1 MAEDKNKQSMKKV
14 FALLEILDKD
24 KRYDPEAYSFIMA
37 SMDYTMKKLKR
48 KGHVSGE
55 ELSIGVK
62 DYCLEQFGPMARV
75 VLEKWGIKSTNDFG
89 EIVFNLINSGLLGK
103 TDEDHKEDFHNR
115 YDFKEAFDKGCKY
128 SLH

>member
-1 MAEDKNKQSMKKV
+1 MAEGKNKQSMNKV
-14 FALLEILDKD
+14 FALLKLIDRD

-37 SMDYTMKKLKR
+37 SLDFTMKRLKR
-48 KGHVSGE
+48 KGHITGQ
-55 ELSIGVK
+55 ELADGIK
-62 DYCLEQFGPMARV
+62 DYALDQFGPMARI

-89 EIVFNLINSGLLGK
+89 EIVFNLIGSGLLGK
-103 TDEDHKEDFHNR
+103 TEEDRKEDFNNR

>member
-1 MAEDKNKQSMKKV
+1 MNKV
-14 FALLEILDKD
+14 FSLLKLIDRD

-37 SMDYTMKKLKR
+37 SLDFTMKRLKR
-48 KGHVSGE
+48 KGHITGQ
-55 ELSIGVK
+55 ELADGIK
-62 DYCLEQFGPMARV
+62 DYALDQFGPMARV

-89 EIVFNLINSGLLGK
+89 EIVFNLIGSGLLGK
-103 TDEDHKEDFHNR
+103 TEEDRKEDFNNR

>member
-1 MAEDKNKQSMKKV
+1 MAEEKSKQNMNKV
-14 FALLEILDKD
+14 FALLTILDKD
-24 KRYDPEAYSFIMA
+24 KRYDSEAYSFIMA
-37 SMDYTMKKLKR
+37 SLGYTMKKLKR
-48 KGHVSGE
+48 KGHVTGQ
-55 ELSIGVK
+55 ELSDGVK
-62 DYCLEQFGPMARV
+62 DYCLEQFGPLARL

-103 TDEDHKEDFHNR
+103 TEEDRKEDFHDR

>member
-1 MAEDKNKQSMKKV
+1 MAEDKNKQNITKAL
-14 FALLEILDKD
+14 ALLNILDKD
-24 KRYDPEAYSFIMA
+24 KRYDPEAYSFMMA

-48 KGHVSGE
+48 KGHVSGQ
-55 ELSIGVK
+55 ELSDGVK
-62 DYCLEQFGPMARV
+62 DYCLEQFGPMARS

-89 EIVFNLINSGLLGK
+89 EIVFNLIDSGLLGK
-103 TDEDHKEDFHNR
+103 TAEDRKEDFHDR

>member
-1 MAEDKNKQSMKKV
+1 MAEEKSKQSMNKV
-14 FALLEILDKD
+14 FALLTILDKD

-37 SMDYTMKKLKR
+37 SLDYTMKKLGR
-48 KGHVSGE
+48 KGHITGQ
-55 ELSIGVK
+55 ELSDGVK
-62 DYCLEQFGPMARV
+62 DYCLEQFGPLART
-75 VLEKWGIKSTNDFG
+75 VLEKWGIRSTNDFG

-103 TDEDHKEDFHNR
+103 TEEDRKEDFHNR

>member
-1 MAEDKNKQSMKKV
+1 MAEEKNKQSMNKV
-14 FALLEILDKD
+14 FALLKLIDRD

-37 SMDYTMKKLKR
+37 SLDFTMKRLKR
-48 KGHVSGE
+48 KGHITGQ
-55 ELSIGVK
+55 ELADGIK
-62 DYCLEQFGPMARV
+62 DYALDQFGPMARV

-89 EIVFNLINSGLLGK
+89 EIVFNLIGSGLLGK
-103 TDEDHKEDFHNR
+103 TEEDRKEDFNNR

>member
-1 MAEDKNKQSMKKV
+1 MAEEKSKQSMNKV
-14 FALLEILDKD
+14 FALLTILDRD

-37 SMDYTMKKLKR
+37 SLDYTMKKLGR
-48 KGHVSGE
+48 KGHITGQ
-55 ELSIGVK
+55 ELSDGVK
-62 DYCLEQFGPMARV
+62 DYCLEQFGPLART

-103 TDEDHKEDFHNR
+103 TEEDRKEDFHNR